1 MEENA
6 LNRVASESLGRLA
19 PELDELLRSRAR
31 VRRLEKRQRLYSYG
45 SPPDAIFCVQR
56 GLVRLSVTAE
66 NGREA
71 VLSVVEAGH
80 WFGEVSL
87 FSNAPRVHN
96 AVAVADSEL
105 LVLPAADF
113 HDIVDQNPAFLME
126 FLRLV
131 SNRYKSALQRVD
143 AIILFPFPVRLARR
157 LVADIDAQL
166 AHSNQAE
173 AVLKL
178 SQENLGQMLGVARQ
192 SVNRQLREWE
202 TQGILRLEYGRIVV
216 VDKMMLHHLAD
227 AGDE

>member
-1 MEENA
+1 MEDST
-6 LNRVASESLGRLA
+6 LTSLAPAPLERLA
-19 PELDELLRSRAR
+19 PGLDAILRSRSR
-31 VRRLEKRQRLYSYG
+31 IRRLEKRESLYTYG
-45 SPPDAIFCVQR
+45 SPPDALFCVNR
-56 GLVRLSVTAE
+56 GLVRLSVTGA

-71 VLSVVEAGH
+71 VMAVVEAGH

-96 AVAVADSEL
+96 AVALVDSEL
-105 LVLPAADF
+105 HVLGAADF
-113 HDIVDQNPAFLME
+113 HDIVDHSPAYLLE

-157 LVADIDAQL
+157 LVEDIGTQL
-166 AHSNQAE
+166 GSSDQVE

-178 SQENLGQMLGVARQ
+178 SHETLGQMLGVARQ

-202 TQGILRLEYGRIVV
+202 AQGILRLEYGRIVIADRV
-216 VDKMMLHHLAD
+216 MLNNLAN
-227 AGDE
+227 AGND